1 MRARWPS
8 SRDVRARALAQTQEP
23 EALAT
28 VAVGGAAE
36 RRPISRRNFALS
48 AEFSP
53 HFFSLQ

>member
-8 SRDVRARALAQTQEP
+8 RRDVRARAPAQTQEP

-36 RRPISRRNFALS
+36 RRPISRRSSGLS
-48 AEFSP
+48 AEVSP
-53 HFFSLQ
+53 HFYPLQ